1 MVDFLNPHFPMHKLK
16 IISSTTRPG
25 RKGPAIATWLASIAR
40 RHAGFEVEVLDLG
53 QINLPMMDEPFHPLL
68 QNYQH
73 DHTKQWSATV
83 AGADAFV
90 MVTAEYNS
98 AIPAPLKNALE
109 YLNNE
114 WAYKPVAIVSYG
126 GVSAGTRAA
135 QMLKGVLTTLKMIP
149 LVETVAIP
157 FFDQFIN
164 AQGDFVP
171 NPVSEKAA
179 HDMLSELL
187 RWATALKPLRST
199 SLATQSA
206 GVSSTVV

>member
-1 MVDFLNPHFPMHKLK
+1 
-16 IISSTTRPG
+16 
-25 RKGPAIATWLASIAR
+25 
-40 RHAGFEVEVLDLG
+40 
-53 QINLPMMDEPFHPLL
+53 MMDEPFHPIL

-73 DHTKQWSATV
+73 EHTRQWSATI
-83 AGADAFV
+83 AEADALV

-98 AIPAPLKNALE
+98 AISAPLKNALD
-109 YLNNE
+109 YLNKE

-164 AQGDFVP
+164 EQGVFVP
-171 NPVSEKAA
+171 NSISEKAA
-179 HDMLSELL
+179 HEMLSELL

-199 SLATQSA
+199 SQATKLA
-206 GVSSTVV
+206 GVASTVA

>member
-1 MVDFLNPHFPMHKLK
+1 MHKLK
-16 IISSTTRPG
+16 IISSTSRPG
-25 RKGPAIATWLASIAR
+25 RKGPAITAWLADIAR
-40 RHAGFEVEVLDLG
+40 QHADFAVEVLDLG
-53 QINLPMMDEPFHPLL
+53 QINLPMMDEPFHPIL

-73 DHTKQWSATV
+73 EHTRQWSATI
-83 AGADAFV
+83 AEADALV

-98 AIPAPLKNALE
+98 AISAPLKNALD
-109 YLNNE
+109 YLNKE

-164 AQGDFVP
+164 EQGVFVP
-171 NPVSEKAA
+171 NSISEKAA
-179 HDMLSELL
+179 HEMLSELL

-199 SLATQSA
+199 SQATKLA
-206 GVSSTVV
+206 GVASTVA